1 MKHTTKHLLAVM
13 LLISAICCL
22 SGLTACAPR
31 AGVVIPD
38 SRELVDLKDGSAP
51 RPGWYG
57 ISGGYLRDI
66 FIDLDKCKK

>member
-1 MKHTTKHLLAVM
+1 MKHMTKRLLVGT
-13 LLISAICCL
+13 LLISAIFCL

-38 SRELVDLKDGSAP
+38 SRGLVDLKDGSAP

-57 ISGGYLRDI
+57 ISGGYLREI
-66 FIDLDKCKK
+66 YLDLDKCEK